1 MTEAELNKIVSQAVA
16 ETLLKLGIDASD
28 PIELQ
33 KDMQHL
39 RQWRESVATVKRQG
53 LMAAVGVITVGVL
66 GLIWAAL
73 KGNGA

>member
-16 ETLLKLGIDASD
+16 ETLLKLGIDTSD
-28 PIELQ
+28 PVELQ
-33 KDMQHL
+33 KDMAHL
-39 RQWRESVATVKRQG
+39 RAWRESVQTVKRQSLITAIG
-53 LMAAVGVITVGVL
+53 ILTVGVL